1 MVSNI
6 YYEGIFFLIK
16 NMRTM
21 AFLIFIFIIGNA
33 RDHFRVFKSQAYTT
47 RKIGS
52 DNLKLSYVSYDR
64 KVYY

>member
-1 MVSNI
+1 
-6 YYEGIFFLIK
+6 
-16 NMRTM
+16 M

-47 RKIGS
+47 RKIAS